1 MDNKRKYVIP
11 GDVVTTGPFRPE
23 QNVILEGEK
32 IISTTIGI
40 SEIYEDSVRVIP
52 LTGKYIPKI
61 NDLVIGKVLSHT
73 SLSWELDINSCY
85 VGFLPAQ
92 DVFGRDF
99 SAHADELSSKL
110 KTGDLVAARIANFD
124 RTRDPLVTISDR
136 DLGAIDSG
144 DLVKIS
150 PSKVPRLI
158 GKRGSMIQM
167 IEMATNAAV
176 TIGQNGWV
184 VVSCETPEGLLKA
197 KKAIEM
203 INAKAHVANLTD
215 QVKEM
220 LEIKDDESS
229 WAEETQQWSYWTRMV
244 YVVMDVK

>member
-23 QNVILEGEK
+23 QNVILEGSK

-40 SEIYEDSVRVIP
+40 SEIYDDSVRVIP

-61 NDLVIGKVLSHT
+61 NDLVIGKVVSHT

-99 SAHADELSSKL
+99 SAHADELTSKL
-110 KTGDLVAARIANFD
+110 KSGDLVAARIANFD

-136 DLGAIDSG
+136 DLGKIDSG

-158 GKRGSMIQM
+158 GKRGTMIQA

-184 VVSCETPEGLLKA
+184 VVSCESSEGLLKA
-197 KKAIEM
+197 KKAIQM
-203 INAKAHVANLTD
+203 VDDKAHIANLTD

-220 LEIKDDESS
+220 LESKGES
-229 WAEETQQWSYWTRMV
+229 
-244 YVVMDVK
+244 

>member
-11 GDVVTTGPFRPE
+11 GDVITTGPFRPE
-23 QNVILEGEK
+23 QNVILDGDK

-40 SEIYEDSVRVIP
+40 SEIYDDAVKVIT

-61 NDLVIGKVLSHT
+61 DDLVIGKIKSHT

-136 DLGAIDSG
+136 DLGKIDSG
-144 DLVKIS
+144 VLIKIS

-158 GKRGSMIQM
+158 GKKGSMIQM

-184 VVSCETPEGLLKA
+184 VVSCESPEGLLKA

-203 INAKAHVANLTD
+203 VNEKAHVANLTD
-215 QVKEM
+215 QIKEM
-220 LEIKDDESS
+220 LQIKDNES
-229 WAEETQQWSYWTRMV
+229 
-244 YVVMDVK
+244 

>member
-23 QNVILEGEK
+23 QNVILDGNK

-40 SEIYEDSVRVIP
+40 TEIYDDSVKVIP

-61 NDLVIGKVLSHT
+61 NDLVIGKVISHT

-99 SAHADELSSKL
+99 SAHADELTSKL
-110 KTGDLVAARIANFD
+110 KSGDLVAARIANFD

-136 DLGAIDSG
+136 DLGKIDSG

-158 GKRGSMIQM
+158 GKRGTMIQT
-167 IEMATNAAV
+167 IEMATNAAI

-184 VVSCETPEGLLKA
+184 VVSCESPEGLLKA
-197 KKAIEM
+197 KKAIQMVDE
-203 INAKAHVANLTD
+203 KAHIANLTD

-220 LEIKDDESS
+220 LESKGES
-229 WAEETQQWSYWTRMV
+229 
-244 YVVMDVK
+244 

>member
-40 SEIYEDSVRVIP
+40 SEIYEDSVRVIT

-61 NDLVIGKVLSHT
+61 DDLVIGKINSHT

-99 SAHADELSSKL
+99 SAHADELATKL

-136 DLGAIDSG
+136 DLGKIDSG

-167 IEMATNAAV
+167 IEVATNAAV

-203 INAKAHVANLTD
+203 VDQKAHVANLTD
-215 QVKEM
+215 QIKEM
-220 LEIKDDESS
+220 LEIKDDE
-229 WAEETQQWSYWTRMV
+229 T
-244 YVVMDVK
+244 

>member
-1 MDNKRKYVIP
+1 MADKRKYVIP

-23 QNVILEGEK
+23 QNVILDGTK
-32 IISTTIGI
+32 IIATAVGI
-40 SEIYEDSVRVIP
+40 SEIYDDSVKVIP

-61 NDLVIGKVLSHT
+61 DDLVIAKVNSHT

-99 SAHADELSSKL
+99 SAHADELTSKL

-136 DLGAIDSG
+136 DLGKIDSG
-144 DLVKIS
+144 ILIAIS

-167 IEMATNAAV
+167 IEQATDAAV

-197 KKAIEM
+197 KTAIEM
-203 INAKAHVANLTD
+203 VNEKAHVANLTD

-220 LEIKDDESS
+220 LDKKSES
-229 WAEETQQWSYWTRMV
+229 
-244 YVVMDVK
+244 

>member
-1 MDNKRKYVIP
+1 MADKRKYVIP

-23 QNVILEGEK
+23 QNVILDGNK

-40 SEIYEDSVRVIP
+40 SEIYDDSVCVIP

-61 NDLVIGKVLSHT
+61 NDLVIGKVNSHT

-99 SAHADELSSKL
+99 SAHADELATKL

-124 RTRDPLVTISDR
+124 RTRDPLVSISDR
-136 DLGAIDSG
+136 DLGKIDSG
-144 DLVKIS
+144 DLIAIS

-158 GKRGSMIQM
+158 GKKGSMIQM
-167 IEMATNAAV
+167 IEEATNAAV

-184 VVSCETPEGLLKA
+184 IVSCESPEGLLKA
-197 KKAIEM
+197 KKAIQMVNEQ
-203 INAKAHVANLTD
+203 AHVANLTD

-220 LEIKDDESS
+220 LDKKGES
-229 WAEETQQWSYWTRMV
+229 
-244 YVVMDVK
+244 

>member
-1 MDNKRKYVIP
+1 MADKRKYVIP

-23 QNVILEGEK
+23 QNTVLEGNK
-32 IISTTIGI
+32 IISTTVGI
-40 SEIYEDSVRVIP
+40 SEIYDDSVRVIP

-61 NDLVIGKVLSHT
+61 NDLVIGKVNSHT

-99 SAHADELSSKL
+99 SAHADELATKL
-110 KTGDLVAARIANFD
+110 RTGDLVAARIANFD
-124 RTRDPLVTISDR
+124 RTRDPLVSISDR
-136 DLGAIDSG
+136 DLGKIDSG
-144 DLVKIS
+144 VLMEIS

-158 GKRGSMIQM
+158 GKKGSMIQM
-167 IEMATNAAV
+167 IEEATDAAV

-184 VVSCETPEGLLKA
+184 VVSCESPEGLLKA
-197 KKAIEM
+197 KKAIQMVNEQ
-203 INAKAHVANLTD
+203 AHVANLTD

-220 LEIKDDESS
+220 LDKKGES
-229 WAEETQQWSYWTRMV
+229 
-244 YVVMDVK
+244 

>member
-1 MDNKRKYVIP
+1 MDNKRKQVIP
-11 GDVVTTGPFRPE
+11 GDVITTGPYRPE
-23 QNVILEGEK
+23 QNVILEGNK

-40 SEIYEDSVRVIP
+40 SEIYDDSAKVIS
-52 LTGKYIPKI
+52 LTGKYLPKI
-61 NDLVIGKVLSHT
+61 NDLVIGKVISHS

-99 SAHADELSSKL
+99 SAHADELTSKL
-110 KTGDLVAARIANFD
+110 KSGDLVAARIANSD
-124 RTRDPLVTISDR
+124 RTRDPLITIADR
-136 DLGAIDSG
+136 DLGKIDSG

-158 GKRGSMIQM
+158 GKKGTMIQT
-167 IEMATNAAV
+167 IENATDAAI

-184 VVSCETPEGLLKA
+184 VVSCENPEGLLKA
-197 KKAIEM
+197 KKAIQMVNEQ
-203 INAKAHVANLTD
+203 AHVANLTD

-220 LEIKDDESS
+220 LELKGES
-229 WAEETQQWSYWTRMV
+229 
-244 YVVMDVK
+244 

>member
-23 QNVILEGEK
+23 QNVELQGNK

-40 SEIYEDSVRVIP
+40 SEIYDDSVKVIP

-61 NDLVIGKVLSHT
+61 NDLVIGKVISHT

-110 KTGDLVAARIANFD
+110 KSGDLVAARIANFD
-124 RTRDPLVTISDR
+124 RTRDPLITISDR
-136 DLGAIDSG
+136 DLGKIDTG

-158 GKRGSMIQM
+158 GKRGTMIQM
-167 IEMATNAAV
+167 IEMATDAAI

-184 VVSCETPEGLLKA
+184 VVSCESPEGLLKA

-203 INAKAHVANLTD
+203 VNEKAHVANLTD

-220 LEIKDDESS
+220 LESKGES
-229 WAEETQQWSYWTRMV
+229 
-244 YVVMDVK
+244 

>member
-11 GDVVTTGPFRPE
+11 GDVITTGPFRPE
-23 QNVILEGEK
+23 QNVVLDGNK
-32 IISTTIGI
+32 IISTTVGI
-40 SEIYEDSVRVIP
+40 TEIYDDSVRVIP
-52 LTGKYIPKI
+52 LTGKYLPKI
-61 NDLVIGKVLSHT
+61 NDLVIGKVVSHT

-124 RTRDPLVTISDR
+124 RTRDPLITIADR
-136 DLGAIDSG
+136 DLGKIDSG
-144 DLVKIS
+144 DLMKIA

-167 IEMATNAAV
+167 IEEATNAMI

-184 VVSCETPEGLLKA
+184 VVTCDNHEGLLKA
-197 KKAIEM
+197 KKAIQMVDE
-203 INAKAHVANLTD
+203 KAHIANLTD

-220 LEIKDDESS
+220 LESRSES
-229 WAEETQQWSYWTRMV
+229 
-244 YVVMDVK
+244 

>member
-1 MDNKRKYVIP
+1 MENKRKYVIP
-11 GDVVTTGPFRPE
+11 GDTVTSGPFRPE
-23 QNVILEGEK
+23 QNVILDGNK
-32 IISTTIGI
+32 IISTTVGI
-40 SEIYEDSVRVIP
+40 SEIYDDSVRVIS

-99 SAHADELSSKL
+99 SAHADELTSKL
-110 KTGDLVAARIANFD
+110 KAGDLVAARIANFD

-136 DLGAIDSG
+136 DLGKIDSG
-144 DLVKIS
+144 ALVEIS

-158 GKRGSMIQM
+158 GKRGTMIQT
-167 IEMATNAAV
+167 IEMATNAAI

-184 VVSCETPEGLLKA
+184 VVSCESPEGLLKA

-203 INAKAHVANLTD
+203 VDKKAHIANLTD

-220 LEIKDDESS
+220 LESKGES
-229 WAEETQQWSYWTRMV
+229 
-244 YVVMDVK
+244 

>member
-1 MDNKRKYVIP
+1 MADNSSSNNNNNNNSYHSSSRRKYVIP

-23 QNVILEGEK
+23 QNVVLDGTK
-32 IISTTIGI
+32 IISTVVGI
-40 SEIYEDSVRVIP
+40 SELYEDTVRVIS

-61 NDLVIGKVLSHT
+61 NDLIIGKVISHT

-99 SAHADELSSKL
+99 SAHADELVSKL
-110 KTGDLVAARIANFD
+110 RSGDLVAARIANFD
-124 RTRDPLVTISDR
+124 RTRDPLVTIADR
-136 DLGAIDSG
+136 DLGKIDSG

-158 GKRGSMIQM
+158 GKRGAMIQT

-176 TIGQNGWV
+176 TIGQNGWIV
-184 VVSCETPEGLLKA
+184 ISCDSTEGLLKA
-197 KKAIEM
+197 KKAIDM
-203 INAKAHVANLTD
+203 VDKKAHVANLID

-220 LEIKDDESS
+220 LEKKDDE
-229 WAEETQQWSYWTRMV
+229 
-244 YVVMDVK
+244 K

>member
-1 MDNKRKYVIP
+1 MADKRKYVIP

-23 QNVILEGEK
+23 QNVILDGTK
-32 IISTTIGI
+32 IIATAVGI
-40 SEIYEDSVRVIP
+40 SEIYDDSVKVIP

-61 NDLVIGKVLSHT
+61 DDLVIAKVNSHT

-99 SAHADELSSKL
+99 SAHADELTSKL

-136 DLGAIDSG
+136 DLGKIDSG
-144 DLVKIS
+144 VLIAIS

-167 IEMATNAAV
+167 IEQATDAAV

-184 VVSCETPEGLLKA
+184 VVSCDSPEGLLKA
-197 KKAIEM
+197 KTAIEM
-203 INAKAHVANLTD
+203 VNEKAHVANLTD

-220 LEIKDDESS
+220 LDKKSES
-229 WAEETQQWSYWTRMV
+229 
-244 YVVMDVK
+244 

>member
-23 QNVILEGEK
+23 QNVILDGNK

-61 NDLVIGKVLSHT
+61 NDLVIGKVISHT

-110 KTGDLVAARIANFD
+110 KAGDLVAARIANFD

-136 DLGAIDSG
+136 DLGTIDSG

-203 INAKAHVANLTD
+203 INEKAHVANLTD

-220 LEIKDDESS
+220 LEIKDDES
-229 WAEETQQWSYWTRMV
+229 
-244 YVVMDVK
+244 

>member
-1 MDNKRKYVIP
+1 MADRRKYVIP

-23 QNVILEGEK
+23 QNVILDGTK
-32 IISTTIGI
+32 IIATAVGI
-40 SEIYEDSVRVIP
+40 SEIYDDSVKVIP

-61 NDLVIGKVLSHT
+61 DDLVIAKVNSHT

-99 SAHADELSSKL
+99 SAHADELTSKL

-136 DLGAIDSG
+136 DLGKIDSG
-144 DLVKIS
+144 ILIAIS

-167 IEMATNAAV
+167 IEQATDAAV

-197 KKAIEM
+197 KTAIEM
-203 INAKAHVANLTD
+203 VNEKAHVANLTD

-220 LEIKDDESS
+220 LDKKSES
-229 WAEETQQWSYWTRMV
+229 
-244 YVVMDVK
+244 

>member
-11 GDVVTTGPFRPE
+11 GHVVTTGPFRPE
-23 QNVILEGEK
+23 QNVILEGNK

-40 SEIYEDSVRVIP
+40 SEIYDDSVKVIS

-61 NDLVIGKVLSHT
+61 NDLVIGKVISHT

-99 SAHADELSSKL
+99 SAHADELTSKL
-110 KTGDLVAARIANFD
+110 KAGDLVAARIANFD
-124 RTRDPLVTISDR
+124 RTRDPLVTIADR
-136 DLGAIDSG
+136 DLGKIDSG
-144 DLVKIS
+144 DLIKIS

-158 GKRGSMIQM
+158 GKRGTMIQT
-167 IEMATNAAV
+167 IEAATDAV
-176 TIGQNGWV
+176 ITIGQNGWV
-184 VVSCETPEGLLKA
+184 VVSCENPEGLLKA
-197 KKAIEM
+197 KKAIQMVNEQ
-203 INAKAHVANLTD
+203 AHVANLTD

-220 LEIKDDESS
+220 LESKGES
-229 WAEETQQWSYWTRMV
+229 
-244 YVVMDVK
+244 

>member
-23 QNVILEGEK
+23 QNVILDGNK

-40 SEIYEDSVRVIP
+40 SEIYDDSVRVIP

-61 NDLVIGKVLSHT
+61 NDLVIGKVISHS

-99 SAHADELSSKL
+99 SAHADELTSRL
-110 KTGDLVAARIANFD
+110 KSGDLVAARIANFD

-136 DLGAIDSG
+136 DLGKIDSG

-167 IEMATNAAV
+167 IEMATNAVV

-203 INAKAHVANLTD
+203 INEKAHVANLTD

-220 LEIKDDESS
+220 LESKGES
-229 WAEETQQWSYWTRMV
+229 
-244 YVVMDVK
+244 

>member
-1 MDNKRKYVIP
+1 MADKRKYVIP

-23 QNVILEGEK
+23 QNVILDGDK
-32 IISTTIGI
+32 IIATMVGI
-40 SEIYEDSVRVIP
+40 SEIYDDSVRVLP
-52 LTGKYIPKI
+52 LAGKYIPKI
-61 NDLVIGKVLSHT
+61 DDLVIAKVNSHT

-99 SAHADELSSKL
+99 SAHADELTSKL

-124 RTRDPLVTISDR
+124 RTRDPLVTIADR
-136 DLGAIDSG
+136 DLGKIDSG
-144 DLVKIS
+144 VLVPIS

-158 GKRGSMIQM
+158 GKKGSMIQM
-167 IEMATNAAV
+167 IEMATDAAV

-203 INAKAHVANLTD
+203 VNEKAHVANLTE

-220 LEIKDDESS
+220 LEIKDTES
-229 WAEETQQWSYWTRMV
+229 
-244 YVVMDVK
+244 

>member
-1 MDNKRKYVIP
+1 MADKRKYVIP

-23 QNVILEGEK
+23 QNTILDGNK
-32 IISTTIGI
+32 IIATTIGI
-40 SEIYEDSVRVIP
+40 SEIYDDSVRVIP

-61 NDLVIGKVLSHT
+61 NDLVIGKVNSHT

-99 SAHADELSSKL
+99 SAHADELATKL
-110 KTGDLVAARIANFD
+110 RTGDLVAARIANFD
-124 RTRDPLVTISDR
+124 RTRDPLVSISDR
-136 DLGAIDSG
+136 DLGKIDSG
-144 DLVKIS
+144 VLMEIS

-158 GKRGSMIQM
+158 GKKGSMIQM
-167 IEMATNAAV
+167 IEEATDAAI

-184 VVSCETPEGLLKA
+184 VVSCESPEGLLKA
-197 KKAIEM
+197 KKAIQMVNEQ
-203 INAKAHVANLTD
+203 AHVANLTD

-220 LEIKDDESS
+220 LDKKGES
-229 WAEETQQWSYWTRMV
+229 
-244 YVVMDVK
+244 